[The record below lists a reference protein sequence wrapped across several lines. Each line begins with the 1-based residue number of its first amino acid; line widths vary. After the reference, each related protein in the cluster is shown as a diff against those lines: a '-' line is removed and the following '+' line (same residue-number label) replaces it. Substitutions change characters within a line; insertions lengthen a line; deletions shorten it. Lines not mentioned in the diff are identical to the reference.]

1 MQPFTVLTGIAVP
14 YVRDNIT
21 TDEIAPQQM
30 MRRLD
35 PDYRE
40 MLFLRQRRRADG
52 SENPDFI
59 LHQPQFRNP
68 AILVAGSNFG
78 CGSARETAQWAL
90 IANGIRCVV
99 AKSFADIFR
108 ENCLQNGMLTVELP
122 ADAFETFLQRVVA
135 ANGVMPF
142 MADLPAQ
149 RISGPGGA
157 DIAFDITPAD
167 RMRLLEGLDDIGM
180 TLKHLG
186 DIAAWEQR
194 AAGERPWLQ
203 TAVDRRR

>member
-1 MQPFTVLTGIAVP
+1 MQPFTTLTGVAVP

-35 PDYRE
+35 PDYRV
-40 MLFLRQRRRADG
+40 MLFLRQRRGADG
-52 SENPDFI
+52 GENPDFI

-68 AILVAGSNFG
+68 SILVAGSNFG

-108 ENCLQNGMLTVELP
+108 ENCLQNGMLTIELP
-122 ADAFETFLQRVVA
+122 PNEFEAFVKRVVA
-135 ANGVMPF
+135 ANGAMPF
-142 MADLPAQ
+142 TADLPSQ
-149 RISGPGGA
+149 RISGPAGPDISF
-157 DIAFDITPAD
+157 DIAAAD

>member
-1 MQPFTVLTGIAVP
+1 MQPFTVLTGVAVP

-108 ENCLQNGMLTVELP
+108 ENCLQNGMLTIELP

-135 ANGVMPF
+135 ANGAMPF
-142 MADLPAQ
+142 TADVRAQ
-149 RISGPGGA
+149 RIGGPGGA
-157 DIAFDITPAD
+157 DIAFDITPGGSHAS
-167 RMRLLEGLDDIGM
+167 
-180 TLKHLG
+180 
-186 DIAAWEQR
+186 A
-194 AAGERPWLQ
+194 
-203 TAVDRRR
+203 RRTR

>member
-1 MQPFTVLTGIAVP
+1 MQPFTTLTGVAVP

-59 LHQPQFRNP
+59 LHQPQFRQP
-68 AILVAGSNFG
+68 AILVAGRNFG

-90 IANGIRCVV
+90 LANGICCVV

-108 ENCLQNGMLTVELP
+108 ENCLQNGMLTVDLP
-122 ADAFETFLQRVVA
+122 ETEFASFAVRVTAVNGA
-135 ANGVMPF
+135 APF
-142 MADLPAQ
+142 TVDLPAQ
-149 RISGPGGA
+149 RISGPGGP
-157 DIAFDITPAD
+157 DIAFDIAAAD
-167 RMRLLEGLDDIGM
+167 RTRLLEGLDDIGM
-180 TLKHLG
+180 TLKHVK
-186 DIAAWEQR
+186 DIADWEQR

>member
-1 MQPFTVLTGIAVP
+1 MQPFTVLTGVAVP

-68 AILVAGSNFG
+68 AILFAGSNFG

-108 ENCLQNGMLTVELP
+108 ENCLQNGMLTIELTG
-122 ADAFETFLQRVVA
+122 DAFDAFLQRVVA
-135 ANGVMPF
+135 ANGAMPF
-142 MADLPAQ
+142 TADVRAQ

-180 TLKHLG
+180 TLKHLS

>member
-1 MQPFTVLTGIAVP
+1 MQPFTVLTGVAVP

-108 ENCLQNGMLTVELP
+108 ENCLQNGMLTIELP

-135 ANGVMPF
+135 ANGATPF
-142 MADLPAQ
+142 TADVRAQ
-149 RISGPGGA
+149 RIGGPGGA

-180 TLKHLG
+180 TLKHLS

>member
-1 MQPFTVLTGIAVP
+1 MQPFTTLTGVAVP

-40 MLFLRQRRRADG
+40 MLFLRQRRRVDG
-52 SENPDFI
+52 SENPDFM
-59 LHQPQFRNP
+59 LHQPQFRQP
-68 AILVAGSNFG
+68 AILVAGRNFG

-90 IANGIRCVV
+90 MANGIRCVV

-108 ENCLQNGMLTVELP
+108 ENCLQNGMLTVDLP
-122 ADAFETFLQRVVA
+122 EAEFASFAVRVTA
-135 ANGVMPF
+135 ANGAAPF
-142 MADLPAQ
+142 IVDLPAQ
-149 RISGPGGA
+149 RISGPGGP
-157 DIAFDITPAD
+157 DIAFDIAAAD
-167 RMRLLEGLDDIGM
+167 RTRLLEGLDDIGM
-180 TLKHLG
+180 TLKHVK